1 MGKGRTIAQTLRIR
15 AYNGPG
21 AGSRS
26 PRYSLGYTNFSGPTL
41 VKTRLPPPFRTF
53 VLMQRLDLKQLLSQK
68 LSPQQIQFIKL
79 LQIPTAELETRIK
92 EEMEVNPA
100 LEEDEPDDTEEMERD
115 EDDGDEADDD
125 PDASLDN
132 DENTL
137 EEDFDDR
144 NNDQEMADELPEPE
158 IQPKD
163 EGPADTEANADT
175 TDLDLSDYL
184 NDDEIAGYKMQG
196 DGPGEE
202 EERDTPLADTSGSLL
217 DSLLDQLHF
226 ASLNERQEAIGQQ
239 LIGSIDGD
247 GYIRRDLSAIAN
259 DLAFSQN
266 LEVTV
271 AEIEAVLRVVQGFDP
286 PGIAARDLPECLLL
300 QLERRPQ
307 DEATTNAERILTDT
321 FEEFSKK
328 HYPRIQQKLD
338 LEDDELKEA
347 ISVILKLNPKP
358 GGSGPSGLGKTQYL
372 MPDFIL
378 TNDNGVFNLTL
389 NARNAPELRVSPAY
403 TEMFRTYDKAAKKD
417 TKMKEAVTFV
427 KQKLDSAKWF
437 IDAIRQRQNT
447 LLRTMNAIVEL
458 QTEFFVEGDEGKLRP
473 MILKDIAQR
482 ISMDI
487 STVSRVANS
496 KSIQTEFGIYPLKY
510 FFSEGIATDSG
521 EDASSREVKS
531 ILKEL
536 IGKESKERP
545 LSDDKLEKMLNARG
559 YNIAR
564 RTVAKYREQLNIPVA
579 RLRKEL

>member
-1 MGKGRTIAQTLRIR
+1 
-15 AYNGPG
+15 
-21 AGSRS
+21 
-26 PRYSLGYTNFSGPTL
+26 
-41 VKTRLPPPFRTF
+41 
-53 VLMQRLDLKQLLSQK
+53 MQRLDLKQLLSQK

-100 LEEDEPDDTEEMERD
+100 LEEDEADEPEEQERD
-115 EDDGDEADDD
+115 DDSDDSEDD
-125 PDASLDN
+125 PDAEFDSD
-132 DENTL
+132 DNTL
-137 EEDFDDR
+137 DEDFEDR
-144 NNDQEMADELPEPE
+144 TANEPAEELPEPE
-158 IQPKD
+158 LPRD
-163 EGPADTEANADT
+163 ETPDNPDN

-202 EERDTPLADTSGSLL
+202 EERDMPLADTSGSLM

-226 ASLNERQEAIGQQ
+226 ADLDEKQEAIGQQ

-266 LEVTV
+266 IEVTV
-271 AEIEAVLRVVQGFDP
+271 PEIEAVLRVVQGFDP

-307 DEATTNAERILTDT
+307 DDSTINAERILNET
-321 FEEFSKK
+321 FEEFTKK

-338 LEDDELKEA
+338 LEDEELKEA
-347 ISVILKLNPKP
+347 INVILKLNPKP

-378 TNDNGVFNLTL
+378 TNDNGILSLTL

-417 TKMKEAVTFV
+417 AKMKEAVTFV

-458 QTEFFVEGDEGKLRP
+458 QREFFVEGDEGKLKP

-482 ISMDI
+482 IGMDI

-496 KSIQTEFGIYPLKY
+496 KSVQTEFGIYPLKY

-536 IGKESKERP
+536 VSKESKARP

>member
-1 MGKGRTIAQTLRIR
+1 
-15 AYNGPG
+15 
-21 AGSRS
+21 
-26 PRYSLGYTNFSGPTL
+26 
-41 VKTRLPPPFRTF
+41 
-53 VLMQRLDLKQLLSQK
+53 MQRLDLKQLLSQR

-100 LEEDEPDDTEEMERD
+100 LEEGDSDDADAERDDSPDEAASDNDPNDSLDSDDNTLDEDFSGERDDSSSPDDYADERPEPAAETEAL
-115 EDDGDEADDD
+115 GI
-125 PDASLDN
+125 DN
-132 DENTL
+132 DNH
-137 EEDFDDR
+137 
-144 NNDQEMADELPEPE
+144 
-158 IQPKD
+158 
-163 EGPADTEANADT
+163 
-175 TDLDLSDYL
+175 DLDISDYV

-196 DGPGEE
+196 DGPGDE
-202 EERDTPLADTSGSLL
+202 EERDMPLADTSGSLQ
-217 DSLLDQLHF
+217 DSLLDQLHY
-226 ASLNERQEAIGQQ
+226 AQLDELEQSIGEQ

-247 GYIRRDLSAIAN
+247 GYIRRDLAAIAN

-266 LEVTV
+266 IEATE
-271 AEIEAVLRVVQGFDP
+271 AEIDGVLRVIQTFDP

-307 DEATTNAERILTDT
+307 DEATQNAERILTET
-321 FEEFSKK
+321 FEEFTKK
-328 HYPRIQQKLD
+328 HYQRIQQKLD

-347 ISVILKLNPKP
+347 VAVILKLNPKP
-358 GGSGPSGLGKTQYL
+358 GGSGPVSGGRGSAGGAQYL

-378 TNDNGVFNLTL
+378 TNDNGELNLTL
-389 NARNAPELRVSPAY
+389 NARNAPELRVSRDY
-403 TEMFRTYDKAAKKD
+403 REMLQTYDKAAKKD
-417 TKMKEAVTFV
+417 AKMKEAVSFV

-447 LLRTMNAIVEL
+447 LLRTMSAIVER
-458 QTEFFVEGDEGKLRP
+458 QREFFLTGDDSKLRP
-473 MILKDIAQR
+473 MILKDIAQA
-482 ISMDI
+482 IGMDI
-487 STVSRVANS
+487 STISRVANS
-496 KSIQTEFGIYPLKY
+496 KSIQTEHGIYPLKF

-531 ILKEL
+531 ILKDL
-536 IGKESKERP
+536 IGGEKKDHP

>member
-1 MGKGRTIAQTLRIR
+1 MA
-15 AYNGPG
+15 ACPG
-21 AGSRS
+21 ADPQS
-26 PRYSLGYTNFSGPTL
+26 PRYTNFSASSVIKRVPL
-41 VKTRLPPPFRTF
+41 PPFRTF
-53 VLMQRLDLKQLLSQK
+53 VIMQRLDLKQLLSQK

-100 LEEDEPDDTEEMERD
+100 LEEDEPDDAEELERD
-115 EDDGDEADDD
+115 EDDSDDSDD

-137 EEDFDDR
+137 DEDYEDR
-144 NNDQEMADELPEPE
+144 ASNDSEPADELPEPE
-158 IQPKD
+158 IMPKD
-163 EGPADTEANADT
+163 DGPADTEANADN

-226 ASLNERQEAIGQQ
+226 ASLDERQEAIGQQ

-266 LEVTV
+266 LEVSV
-271 AEIEAVLRVVQGFDP
+271 AEIEAVLRVVQQFDP

-307 DEATTNAERILTDT
+307 DENTVNAERILTDT
-321 FEEFSKK
+321 FDEFSKK

-347 ISVILKLNPKP
+347 IGVILKLNPKP

-417 TKMKEAVTFV
+417 QKMKEAVTFV

-458 QTEFFVEGDEGKLRP
+458 QRDFFAEGDEGKLKP

-531 ILKEL
+531 ILKDL

>member
-1 MGKGRTIAQTLRIR
+1 
-15 AYNGPG
+15 
-21 AGSRS
+21 
-26 PRYSLGYTNFSGPTL
+26 
-41 VKTRLPPPFRTF
+41 
-53 VLMQRLDLKQLLSQK
+53 MQRLDLKQLLSQR

-92 EEMEVNPA
+92 EEMETNPA
-100 LEEDEPDDTEEMERD
+100 LEEGDSEDADAERD
-115 EDDGDEADDD
+115 ENSDDTPEADDPND
-125 PDASLDN
+125 SLDS
-132 DENTL
+132 DDNTL
-137 EEDFDDR
+137 DEDFSGGEPTDDSAGT
-144 NNDQEMADELPEPE
+144 DDYDYADERPDPT
-158 IQPKD
+158 PTADD
-163 EGPADTEANADT
+163 EGPSLDKESG
-175 TDLDLSDYL
+175 DLDISDYI

-196 DGPGEE
+196 DGPGDE
-202 EERDTPLADTSGSLL
+202 EERDMPLADTSGSLQ

-226 ASLNERQEAIGQQ
+226 AQLDDLQQAIGEQ

-247 GYIRRDLSAIAN
+247 GYIRRDLAAIAN

-266 LEVTV
+266 IEATEV
-271 AEIEAVLRVVQGFDP
+271 EIESVLHVIQQFDP
-286 PGIAARDLPECLLL
+286 PGIAARDLPECLML

-307 DEATTNAERILTDT
+307 DEATRNAERILTET
-321 FEEFSKK
+321 FEEFTKK
-328 HYPRIQQKLD
+328 HYQRIQQKLD

-347 ISVILKLNPKP
+347 VAVILKLNPKP
-358 GGSGPSGLGKTQYL
+358 GGSGPVSGGRGSAGGAQYL

-378 TNDNGVFNLTL
+378 TNDNGELNLTL
-389 NARNAPELRVSPAY
+389 NARNAPELRVSRDY
-403 TEMFRTYDKAAKKD
+403 REMLQTYDKASKKD
-417 TKMKEAVTFV
+417 QKMKEAVTFV

-447 LLRTMNAIVEL
+447 LLRTMSAIVER
-458 QTEFFVEGDEGKLRP
+458 QREFFLSGDDSKLRP
-473 MILKDIAQR
+473 MILKDIAQA

-496 KSIQTEFGIYPLKY
+496 KSIQTEHGIYPLKF

-531 ILKEL
+531 ILRDL
-536 IGKESKERP
+536 IGNEKKDHP

>member
-1 MGKGRTIAQTLRIR
+1 
-15 AYNGPG
+15 
-21 AGSRS
+21 
-26 PRYSLGYTNFSGPTL
+26 
-41 VKTRLPPPFRTF
+41 
-53 VLMQRLDLKQLLSQK
+53 MQRLDLKQLLSQK

-100 LEEDEPDDTEEMERD
+100 LEEDEPDDAEELDRD
-115 EDDGDEADDD
+115 DDDSDDSDD

-137 EEDFDDR
+137 DEDFDDR
-144 NNDQEMADELPEPE
+144 SGSEADTAEEMPEPDLAAKE
-158 IQPKD
+158 DLASTD
-163 EGPADTEANADT
+163 EAPDN

-226 ASLNERQEAIGQQ
+226 ADLDERQEAIGQQ

-247 GYIRRDLSAIAN
+247 GYIRRDLAAIAN

-271 AEIEAVLRVVQGFDP
+271 PEIEAVLRVVQQFDP

-307 DEATTNAERILTDT
+307 DENTVNAERILTDT
-321 FEEFSKK
+321 FEEFTKK

-347 ISVILKLNPKP
+347 INVILKLNPKP
-358 GGSGPSGLGKTQYL
+358 GGSGPTGLGKTQYL

-378 TNDNGVFNLTL
+378 TNDNGVLNLTL

-458 QTEFFVEGDEGKLRP
+458 QREFFMEGDEGKLKP
-473 MILKDIAQR
+473 MILKDIAQM
-482 ISMDI
+482 IGMDI

-531 ILKEL
+531 ILKDL